1 MATDHGL
8 QGKTVLITGAAGGIG
23 TALSNAFAA
32 QGARVWLVDRDAARL
47 GALNAALPD
56 AQHTACDL
64 SDASAVQP
72 LAKAVR
78 EQWGGLDVLINNA
91 GAEHPTAIDDPAPD
105 AMARWAALLDNNVT
119 SMARLTAALL
129 PLLAPGACVINQSSI
144 WGRVG
149 VAGFSAYV
157 ASKHAVIGLTRSLA
171 LELGPRGVRVN
182 AVCPG
187 WVRTDAAMR
196 SLAAMARTQ
205 GRTEAEVERDI
216 LAQQAVPVMLTPEAL
231 APTFLFLASDDA
243 APITGQAIV
252 VSHGEVMA

>member
-1 MATDHGL
+1 MPSRYGL
-8 QGKTVLITGAAGGIG
+8 EGRRVLVTGAAGGIG
-23 TALSNAFAA
+23 AALAAAFAA
-32 QGARVWLVDRDAARL
+32 QGARLWLVDRDAAGL
-47 GALNAALPD
+47 AALAASMPD
-56 AQHTACDL
+56 ARHTACDL
-64 SDASAVQP
+64 GDAPAVQA
-72 LAKAVR
+72 LADDMRA
-78 EQWGGLDVLINNA
+78 QWGGLDVLINNA

-105 AMARWAALLDNNVT
+105 ALARWAALLDNNVT

-144 WGRVG
+144 WGRIG
-149 VAGFSAYV
+149 VPGFSAYV

-187 WVRTDAAMR
+187 WVRTGAAMR
-196 SLAAMARTQ
+196 SLVAMARTQ

-216 LAQQAVPVMLTPEAL
+216 LAQQARPLMLTPQAL

-243 APITGQAIV
+243 APITGQSIV

>member
-1 MATDHGL
+1 MRSRHGL
-8 QGKTVLITGAAGGIG
+8 EDRRVLITGASGGIG
-23 TALSNAFAA
+23 VALAQAFAD
-32 QGARVWLVDRDAARL
+32 QDARLWLVDRDADRL
-47 GALNAALPD
+47 HALAAALPG
-56 AQHTACDL
+56 ARATTCDL
-64 SDASAVQP
+64 GSDSAVQA
-72 LAKAVR
+72 LATEVQA
-78 EQWGGLDVLINNA
+78 QWGRVDALVNNA
-91 GAEHPTAIDDPAPD
+91 GLEYPTPIGDPATD
-105 AMARWAALLDNNVT
+105 AMARWSGLIDNNVV
-119 SMARLTAALL
+119 SMVRLTRALL
-129 PLLAPGACVINQSSI
+129 PCLPRGSCVINQSSI

-149 VAGFSAYV
+149 VADFSAYV

-171 LELGPRGVRVN
+171 LELGGRGVRVN

-196 SLAAMARTQ
+196 SLAAMAVAQ

-216 LAQQAVPVMLTPEAL
+216 LALQAVPVMLTPEDL

>member
-1 MATDHGL
+1 MSQPVA
-8 QGKTVLITGAAGGIG
+8 LITGCSSGIGRALAEVFQQAGYQVWATARKAEDLAALSAAGFRAVELDVNDGL
-23 TALSNAFAA
+23 ALGQLAE
-32 QGARVWLVDRDAARL
+32 RL
-47 GALNAALPD
+47 K
-56 AQHTACDL
+56 T
-64 SDASAVQP
+64 
-72 LAKAVR
+72 
-78 EQWGGLDVLINNA
+78 EIGGLDVLINNA

-144 WGRVG
+144 WGRIG
-149 VAGFSAYV
+149 VPGFSAYV

-187 WVRTDAAMR
+187 WVRTGAAMR
-196 SLAAMARTQ
+196 SLVAMARTQ